1 MDTARGTRPEK
12 IAVPLAQSQRHVS
25 VSLFH
30 LNELVANVI

>member
-12 IAVPLAQSQRHVS
+12 IAAPLSQSQRHVS

-30 LNELVANVI
+30 LDELVANVL